1 MLWYG
6 QVVVSTAIFL
16 MLISESVCGHMG
28 GYLDDTNKGL
38 MFVYNYTRRL
48 RTLVQM
54 WCSDGV
60 LSPFTLHEHGHNREQ
75 LVVSHDDQYEI
86 ILCSDNIAAMIMLT
100 RAPAASHFMI
110 PSSDHQIFSTQILSF
125 QIYWL
130 QPWLTRN
137 RKCPTLNPPPII
149 LAIFPILWTEN
160 SKVDHATPSNT
171 LRNILSTFQKK

>member
-1 MLWYG
+1 MFTITHADYVHLYRCD
-6 QVVVSTAIFL
+6 AL
-16 MLISESVCGHMG
+16 MESCHLLHFMNMVITENSWWWVMMISV
-28 GYLDDTNKGL
+28 
-38 MFVYNYTRRL
+38 
-48 RTLVQM
+48 
-54 WCSDGV
+54 
-60 LSPFTLHEHGHNREQ
+60 
-75 LVVSHDDQYEI
+75 QYEI

-130 QPWLTRN
+130 QPMLTRN